1 MVNSPPNL
9 LTRTEN
15 SKDFARQGHFG
26 KMSDRVLWGENLEV
40 EAVQKDLVS
49 YVEQSIVWDADKA
62 LNLPR
67 QTSLRKNVISL
78 GHSSGVE
85 FLQTLTVYNTHPL

>member
-15 SKDFARQGHFG
+15 SKDFARQGHLG

-40 EAVQKDLVS
+40 EAV
-49 YVEQSIVWDADKA
+49 
-62 LNLPR
+62 
-67 QTSLRKNVISL
+67 
-78 GHSSGVE
+78 HSGYLMLSSRLFGMQIK
-85 FLQTLTVYNTHPL
+85 L